1 MKKTKTPKAAAK
13 LHDQHRDRPTQC
25 SLRLREMEGG
35 IEKKVDVTSQENPI
49 EVDIDK
55 PAENRLAS
63 IPNTQVS
70 SKSHETDPNDPTT
83 PSTSVGIKAL
93 IKANFLPKA

>member
-1 MKKTKTPKAAAK
+1 
-13 LHDQHRDRPTQC
+13 
-25 SLRLREMEGG
+25 MEGG
-35 IEKKVDVTSQENPI
+35 VEKKVDVTSQENPI